1 MRILLLAG
9 LLAAAPALADSPA
22 ATLERALASYSA
34 RDYPAARAAFVE
46 LADRGSAI
54 GETMLGTMY
63 AHGEGVAADPA
74 TAVAYWWRA
83 ANRGYAPAQLAL
95 AGAFAAGRG
104 VARDPGAAW
113 LWAELAARTGDR
125 DIVAAATRLAAS
137 MAKAAGPGVVA
148 AQRAALEAWRPWVVA
163 VQ

>member
-1 MRILLLAG
+1 MKILLLAG
-9 LLAAAPALADSPA
+9 LLIAAPALAETPA
-22 ATLERALASYSA
+22 ATLERALASYGA
-34 RDYPAARAAFVE
+34 RDYPAARAAFVA
-46 LADRGSAI
+46 LADQGSAI

-63 AHGEGVAADPA
+63 ANGEGVAADPA

-95 AGAFAAGRG
+95 AAALAAGRG
-104 VARDPGAAW
+104 VARNPGAAW

-137 MAKAAGPGVVA
+137 MAKAAGPAVVA
-148 AQRAALEAWRPWVVA
+148 AQRAKLEAWRPWVVA
-163 VQ
+163 SQ